1 MKLIIHNRLRKQKQN
16 KICWK
21 NQPNPHN
28 NSTTTRWKQFWS
40 RKIPNKWNHHS
51 NKNTL
56 LFLTILRMMRGSAT
70 NKYLSSSL
78 QDTDIKQTYSWT
90 FRLLQITTSRFNRRT
105 TWMKEVPCS
114 MGPSLDPKNLIG
126 KNGTM

>member
-21 NQPNPHN
+21 NQPYPHN

-40 RKIPNKWNHHS
+40 RKIPNKWNLHS

-90 FRLLQITTSRFNRRT
+90 FRLLRITTSRFNRRT
-105 TWMKEVPCS
+105 TWMKEVLCS